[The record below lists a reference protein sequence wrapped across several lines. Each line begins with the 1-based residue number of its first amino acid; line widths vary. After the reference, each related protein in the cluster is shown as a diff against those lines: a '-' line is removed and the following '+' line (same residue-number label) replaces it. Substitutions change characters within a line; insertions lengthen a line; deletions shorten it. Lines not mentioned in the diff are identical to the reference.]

1 MTRPWLA
8 LAVLV
13 GLAVSA
19 PQAPAQGLNIFKRRS
34 KSDAPPATKVKQL
47 AENLR
52 TSPDEG
58 KRKQAA
64 EDLRE
69 YDPRS
74 NPDLIPA
81 LMAAVQK
88 DPVPGVR
95 ATAAESIG
103 KLKPVSQPAGLTLE
117 AVAQADPDA
126 GVREAAKQALWQYH
140 LNGYR
145 PPTTGPLA
153 PQSSE
158 PPLAAKPVSRPGAT
172 PPPTA
177 SGFRPITNSVGK
189 GLFFPQTPEPPLA
202 KPKAAPA
209 PAKEPAKLPAVLPP
223 PQPAS
228 QVPQPM
234 PPAAPAATPSTPP
247 PAAPSV
253 PTGPLPPI
261 SIPQA
266 GGSK

>member
-8 LAVLV
+8 LVVLIGVAVT
-13 GLAVSA
+13 ASS
-19 PQAPAQGLNIFKRRS
+19 APAQGLNIFKRRS
-34 KSDAPPATKVKQL
+34 KPDTSPATKVKQL
-47 AENLR
+47 AETLR
-52 TSPDEG
+52 ASPDEG

-69 YDPRS
+69 FDPRS

-81 LMAAVQK
+81 LMGAVQK

-95 ATAAESIG
+95 SAAAESIG

-153 PQSSE
+153 PQSAE
-158 PPLAAKPVSRPGAT
+158 PPLAAKPVSRPGKPA
-172 PPPTA
+172 PPPAT
-177 SGFRPITNSVGK
+177 GFRPITNSVGK
-189 GLFFPQTPEPPLA
+189 GLFFPQTSEPPLA
-202 KPKAAPA
+202 RPKPPAA
-209 PAKEPAKLPAVLPP
+209 PAKEPAKPTTVLPP
-223 PQPAS
+223 PQPAA

-234 PPAAPAATPSTPP
+234 PPAAAAPSTPP

-253 PTGPLPPI
+253 PSGPLPPI

>member
-1 MTRPWLA
+1 MTRRWLT
-8 LAVLV
+8 LAVFV
-13 GLAVSA
+13 GVLVSA

-34 KSDAPPATKVKQL
+34 KSEASPAAKVKQL
-47 AENLR
+47 AETLR
-52 TSPDEG
+52 ASPDEG

-64 EDLRE
+64 EDLRD

-81 LMAAVQK
+81 LTAAVQK
-88 DPVPGVR
+88 DPVPAVR
-95 ATAAESIG
+95 SAAAESIG

-126 GVREAAKQALWQYH
+126 GVREAANQALWQYH

-153 PQSSE
+153 PQSAE
-158 PPLAAKPVSRPGAT
+158 PPLAARPVSRPGT
-172 PPPTA
+172 PAPPVA

-202 KPKAAPA
+202 KPKAPAAPVKA
-209 PAKEPAKLPAVLPP
+209 QAKVPAVLPV
-223 PQPAS
+223 PQPAAA
-228 QVPQPM
+228 VPQPM
-234 PPAAPAATPSTPP
+234 PPSAPATPP
-247 PAAPSV
+247 PVAPSV